1 MSRRRVVITG
11 VGVISSIGSDPS
23 TFWNG
28 ILECRSGAGPITAF
42 DATDYK
48 TRFACE
54 ASGFDPSETMDGK
67 LVRTVDRFTQMAIAA
82 SQQAVDDSG
91 LEIGEDEDPQ
101 RFGVITG
108 TGIGGLLEIENQ
120 HSILLE
126 RGPSRLSPF
135 FIPKIMMNAASG
147 QVAIRYGF
155 QGPNYATASACA
167 SSQHALGLALD
178 SIALGAT
185 DVVITG
191 GSEACVCPCGIGG
204 FNAMKAL
211 STRNDSPQSA
221 SRPFTAS
228 RDGFVLGEGAGM
240 FVFES
245 LERAKARGAK
255 IYAEV
260 LGFGMTDDAD
270 HIAAPLPDG
279 ALAAAAMRA
288 AVKQS
293 GRAITDVNYVNA
305 HGTSTPLNDKM
316 ETRAIRSVFGEHAD
330 SMMVSSTK
338 SQVGHCLGASGAV
351 ELVAIAMGIEQGI
364 VPATINHDDPDPECD
379 LDYVPNAPRE
389 AQIEVAISNSFGF
402 GGHNACLCV
411 GRFAFEKS

>member
-245 LERAKARGAK
+245 LERAKAR
-255 IYAEV
+255 
-260 LGFGMTDDAD
+260 
-270 HIAAPLPDG
+270 
-279 ALAAAAMRA
+279 
-288 AVKQS
+288 
-293 GRAITDVNYVNA
+293 
-305 HGTSTPLNDKM
+305 
-316 ETRAIRSVFGEHAD
+316 
-330 SMMVSSTK
+330 
-338 SQVGHCLGASGAV
+338 
-351 ELVAIAMGIEQGI
+351 
-364 VPATINHDDPDPECD
+364 
-379 LDYVPNAPRE
+379 
-389 AQIEVAISNSFGF
+389 
-402 GGHNACLCV
+402 
-411 GRFAFEKS
+411 

>member
-54 ASGFDPSETMDGK
+54 ASGFDPSETMDAK

-293 GRAITDVNYVNA
+293 GRAITNVNYVNA

-411 GRFAFEKS
+411 GRFA

>member
-1 MSRRRVVITG
+1 MSRQRVVITG
-11 VGVISSIGSDPS
+11 LGVVSSIGSDPS
-23 TFWNG
+23 SFWNG
-28 ILECRSGAGPITAF
+28 ILECRSGAGPIEAF
-42 DATDYK
+42 DASDYK
-48 TRFACE
+48 TKFACE
-54 ASGFDPSETMDGK
+54 ASGFETEGVIDAK
-67 LVRTVDRFTQMAIAA
+67 LLRTIDRFTQFALVA
-82 SQQAVDDSG
+82 SQQAMDDAG
-91 LEIGEDEDPQ
+91 LTIGEEENAQ

-120 HSILLE
+120 HKILLE

-147 QVAIRYGF
+147 QIAIRFGF

-167 SSQHALGLALD
+167 SSQHALGLALE
-178 SIALGAT
+178 SIATGAT
-185 DVVITG
+185 DVVLTG
-191 GSEACVCPCGIGG
+191 GSESCVCPCGIGG

-211 STRNDSPQSA
+211 STRNDDPTTA

-245 LERAKARGAK
+245 LDHAKARGAK

-260 LGFGMTDDAD
+260 LGFGMTDDSH

-279 ALAAAAMRA
+279 ALATAAMRGA
-288 AVKQS
+288 LEQS
-293 GRAITDVNYVNA
+293 GRPFEEVNYINA

-316 ETRAIRSVFGEHAD
+316 ESKAIRGLFGDHAD
-330 SMMVSSTK
+330 KMMVSSTK

-351 ELVAIAMGIEQGI
+351 ELVAIAMGIEQKV
-364 VPATINHDDPDPECD
+364 VPATINHHDPDPECD
-379 LDYVPNAPRE
+379 LDYVPNEPRSE
-389 AQIEVAISNSFGF
+389 QIEIALSNSFGF
-402 GGHNACLCV
+402 GGHNACLAV
-411 GRFAFEKS
+411 GRFQ

>member
-1 MSRRRVVITG
+1 VVITG

>member
-411 GRFAFEKS
+411 GRFA

>member
-1 MSRRRVVITG
+1 
-11 VGVISSIGSDPS
+11 
-23 TFWNG
+23 
-28 ILECRSGAGPITAF
+28 
-42 DATDYK
+42 
-48 TRFACE
+48 
-54 ASGFDPSETMDGK
+54 
-67 LVRTVDRFTQMAIAA
+67 
-82 SQQAVDDSG
+82 
-91 LEIGEDEDPQ
+91 
-101 RFGVITG
+101 
-108 TGIGGLLEIENQ
+108 
-120 HSILLE
+120 
-126 RGPSRLSPF
+126 
-135 FIPKIMMNAASG
+135 
-147 QVAIRYGF
+147 
-155 QGPNYATASACA
+155 
-167 SSQHALGLALD
+167 
-178 SIALGAT
+178 
-185 DVVITG
+185 
-191 GSEACVCPCGIGG
+191 
-204 FNAMKAL
+204 
-211 STRNDSPQSA
+211 
-221 SRPFTAS
+221 
-228 RDGFVLGEGAGM
+228 M

-293 GRAITDVNYVNA
+293 GRAITNVNYVNA

-411 GRFAFEKS
+411 GRFA

>member
-1 MSRRRVVITG
+1 VVITG

-54 ASGFDPSETMDGK
+54 ASGFDPSETMDAK

-293 GRAITDVNYVNA
+293 GRAITNVNYVNA

-411 GRFAFEKS
+411 GRFA

>member
-11 VGVISSIGSDPS
+11 LGVVSSIGSDPS
-23 TFWNG
+23 AFWNG
-28 ILECRSGAGPITAF
+28 ILEGRSGAGPITAF
-42 DATDYK
+42 DAAEYK
-48 TRFACE
+48 TQFAAE
-54 ASGFDPSETMDGK
+54 ASGFEPEGVVDRK
-67 LVRTVDRFTQMAIAA
+67 LLKTVDRFTAMALVA
-82 SQQAVDDSG
+82 SQQAIDDAG
-91 LEIGEDEDPQ
+91 LEIGTDEDPQ

-120 HSILLE
+120 HSILLD
-126 RGPSRLSPF
+126 RGPGRLSPF

-147 QVAIRYGF
+147 QLAIRYGF

-185 DVVITG
+185 DVVLTG

-211 STRNDSPQSA
+211 STRNDSPETA

-228 RDGFVLGEGAGM
+228 RDGFVLGEGAGI

-279 ALAAAAMRA
+279 ALASAAMRA

-293 GRAITDVNYVNA
+293 GRKLTDVNYVNA

-316 ETRAIRSVFGEHAD
+316 ETKAIRGVFGDHAD
-330 SMMVSSTK
+330 AMMVSSTK

-351 ELVAIAMGIEQGI
+351 ELVAIAMGIEQGV

-379 LDYVPNAPRE
+379 LDYVPNEVRE
-389 AQIEVAISNSFGF
+389 AQIEVAISNNFGF

-411 GRFAFEKS
+411 GRLS

>member
-1 MSRRRVVITG
+1 VVITG

-411 GRFAFEKS
+411 GRFA

>member
-1 MSRRRVVITG
+1 VVITG

-245 LERAKARGAK
+245 LERAKARWAK

-293 GRAITDVNYVNA
+293 GRAITNVNYVNA

-411 GRFAFEKS
+411 GRFA

>member
-293 GRAITDVNYVNA
+293 GRAITNVNYVNA

-411 GRFAFEKS
+411 GRFA